1 MLKKLQHR
9 FVAIAMFALSIMFL
23 VQLVA
28 VNVINL
34 YQRDSETREILQ
46 VIADNN
52 GVLPGGRE
60 NGGNFAD
67 FLNPFG
73 KMEINIETPYSTRYF
88 VVELMDNVVTK
99 ISTEHIAAVTEKAA
113 YEYASEV
120 YRKGAG
126 FGVADSYRYYFKKG
140 SQKSIMVFIDVTRE
154 LKLSFALMSISSI
167 VTFITLCC
175 ILVPVWWL
183 SKKALKPVEEAMEK
197 QKQFIT
203 DAGHELK
210 TPIAIISADAE
221 VMELCQGENEWLTSI
236 KKQTVRMNTL
246 VKNLV
251 DLSKLGEE
259 SDKKKHTVFDIS
271 EAVLDTASNFETTA
285 KAMGKIFTYSAARD
299 LRYNGNEEEIR
310 QLISIL
316 CDNAM
321 KYTDENGT
329 IRLNMYKVGKNIQI
343 DVFNTC
349 DYVDPTKV
357 NKLFDRFYR
366 ADSSRSR
373 ETGGYG
379 IGLSV
384 AKAIVERHKGKI
396 RAVTEGTTAITF
408 KITL

>member
-9 FVAIAMFALSIMFL
+9 FVAIAMFALSVMFL

-28 VNVINL
+28 VNAINI
-34 YQRDSETREILQ
+34 YQRDLETRGILQ
-46 VIADNN
+46 IIADNN
-52 GVLPGGRE
+52 GVLPDGRE
-60 NGGNFAD
+60 NNGSFGN

-73 KMEINIETPYSTRYF
+73 SLEINIETPYSTRYF
-88 VVELMDNVVTK
+88 VVELRQNVVTK
-99 ISTEHIAAVTEKAA
+99 ISTDHIAAVTAEDA
-113 YEYASEV
+113 YEYATEV
-120 YRKGAG
+120 YRGGPG
-126 FGVADSYRYYFKKG
+126 FGTLESYRYYYKQG
-140 SQKSIMVFIDVTRE
+140 AEKSIMVFIDITRDMQ
-154 LKLSFALMSISSI
+154 LSFALMSISAT
-167 VTFITLCC
+167 VTLITFFA

-259 SDKKKHTVFDIS
+259 ADVKKHCIFDIS
-271 EAVLDTASNFETTA
+271 EAVLDTASSFETTA
-285 KAMGKIFTYSAARD
+285 KAIGKDFSFSAARD
-299 LRYNGNEEEIR
+299 IKYSGNEEEIR

-321 KYTDENGT
+321 KYTNENGI
-329 IRLNMYKVGKNIQI
+329 IRLNMYKVGKTVQI
-343 DVFNTC
+343 DVYNTC
-349 DYVDPTKV
+349 DYVDPSTV
-357 NKLFDRFYR
+357 TKLFDRFYR

-396 RAVTEGTTAITF
+396 RAVTDGTTAITF

>member
-9 FVAIAMFALSIMFL
+9 FVAIAMFALAITFL
-23 VQLVA
+23 VQLGA
-28 VNVINL
+28 VNIINL
-34 YQRDSETREILQ
+34 YQRDSETKAILKI
-46 VIADNN
+46 IADNN
-52 GVLPGGRE
+52 GVLPDGRE
-60 NGGNFAD
+60 NGSGLSD

-73 KMEINIETPYSTRYF
+73 KLEINIETPYSTRYF
-88 VVELMDNVVTK
+88 VVELSHNVATK
-99 ISTEHIAAVTEKAA
+99 ISTEHIAAVTDEAA

-120 YRKGAG
+120 YRRGPG
-126 FGVADSYRYYFKKG
+126 FGVVDSYRYYYKQG
-140 SQKSIMVFIDVTRE
+140 ERQSIMVFIDITRD

-167 VTFITLCC
+167 VTLLTLFL
-175 ILVPVWWL
+175 ILVPVYWL
-183 SKKALKPVEEAMEK
+183 CKKALKPVEEAMEK

-210 TPIAIISADAE
+210 TPIAIISANAE
-221 VMELCQGENEWLTSI
+221 VMELCQGENEWLTGI

-259 SDKKKHTVFDIS
+259 SDSRKHTLFDIS

-285 KAMGKIFTYSAARD
+285 KATGKKFTYSAARD
-299 LRYNGNEEEIR
+299 IKYNGNEEEIR

-321 KYTDENGT
+321 KYANENGT
-329 IRLNMYKVGKNIQI
+329 VKVNLYKVGKSIQI
-343 DVFNTC
+343 DVYNTC
-349 DYVDPTKV
+349 DYVDPATV
-357 NKLFDRFYR
+357 PRLFDRFYR
-366 ADSSRSR
+366 ADASRSR

-396 RAVTEGTTAITF
+396 RAVTDGTTAITF

>member
-1 MLKKLQHR
+1 MLKKLRRR
-9 FVAIAMFALSIMFL
+9 FVAIAMFALAIMFL
-23 VQLVA
+23 VQLTA

-34 YQRDSETREILQ
+34 YQRDSETKEILKI
-46 VIADNN
+46 IADNN
-52 GVLPGGRE
+52 GVLPGGHD
-60 NGGNFAD
+60 NANTLSD

-73 KMEINIETPYSTRYF
+73 KLEINIETPYSTRYF
-88 VVELMDNVVTK
+88 VVELRKNVATK
-99 ISTEHIAAVTEKAA
+99 ISTEHIAAVSDASA
-113 YEYASEV
+113 YEYASQV
-120 YRKGAG
+120 YRRGPG
-126 FGVADSYRYYFKKG
+126 FGIVGSYRYYYKQG
-140 SQKSIMVFIDVTRE
+140 PEQSIMVFIDISRD
-154 LKLSFALMSISSI
+154 LQLSFALMTISAT
-167 VTFITLCC
+167 VTLITLCL

-183 SKKALKPVEEAMEK
+183 CKQALKPVEEVMEK

-221 VMELCQGENEWLTSI
+221 VMELCQGENEWLSSI

-251 DLSKLGEE
+251 DLSKMGEE
-259 SDKKKHTVFDIS
+259 ADSKKHTLFNIS
-271 EAVLDTASNFETTA
+271 EAVLDTASNFDTTA
-285 KAMGKIFTYSAARD
+285 KALGKNFTFSAARD
-299 LRYNGNEEEIR
+299 IKYNGNEEEIR

-321 KYTDENGT
+321 KYTNENGI
-329 IRLNMYKVGKNIQI
+329 IRLNLYKVGKSIQI
-343 DVFNTC
+343 DVYNTC
-349 DYVDPTKV
+349 DYVDPSTV
-357 NKLFDRFYR
+357 TKLFDRFYR

-384 AKAIVERHKGKI
+384 AKAIVDRHKGKI
-396 RAVTEGTTAITF
+396 KAVTDGTTAITF

>member
-1 MLKKLQHR
+1 MLKKLRRR
-9 FVAIAMFALSIMFL
+9 FVAIAMCALSVMFF
-23 VQLVA
+23 VQFIA

-46 VIADNN
+46 IIADNN
-52 GVLPGGRE
+52 GVLPGGPE
-60 NGGNFAD
+60 LGNSLAD

-73 KMEINIETPYSTRYF
+73 KPEINIETPYATRYF
-88 VVELMDNVVTK
+88 VVELRKNVATR
-99 ISTEHIAAVTEKAA
+99 ISTEHIAAVSDEAA

-120 YRKGAG
+120 YRRGPG
-126 FGVADSYRYYFKKG
+126 FGVVGSYRYYYKVG
-140 SQKSIMVFIDVTRE
+140 AEKSIMVFIDITRD

-167 VTFITLCC
+167 VTLLTLLV
-175 ILVPVWWL
+175 ILIPVWIL
-183 SKKALKPVEEAMEK
+183 CKLALRPVEEAMEK

-259 SDKKKHTVFDIS
+259 ADVKKHAVFDIS

-285 KAMGKIFTYSAARD
+285 KAMGKTFTYSAARD
-299 LRYNGNEEEIR
+299 VKFNGNEEEIR

-321 KYTDENGT
+321 KYTNENG
-329 IRLNMYKVGKNIQI
+329 IIKLNLYKVGKNIQI
-343 DVFNTC
+343 DVYNTC
-349 DYVDPTKV
+349 DYVDPATV
-357 NKLFDRFYR
+357 PRLFDRFYR
-366 ADSSRSR
+366 ADASRSR

-384 AKAIVERHKGKI
+384 ARAIVERNKGKI
-396 RAVTEGTTAITF
+396 RAVTDGTTAITF
-408 KITL
+408 KIIF

>member
-9 FVAIAMFALSIMFL
+9 FVAIAMFALSIMFM

-46 VIADNN
+46 IIADNN
-52 GVLPGGRE
+52 GVLPGGNDTE
-60 NGGNFAD
+60 NALTS

-73 KMEINIETPYSTRYF
+73 KLEINVETPYSTRYF
-88 VVELMDNVVTK
+88 VVELRKNVATR
-99 ISTEHIAAVTEKAA
+99 ISTEHIAAVSDEAA

-120 YRKGAG
+120 YRRGPG
-126 FGVADSYRYYFKKG
+126 FGVVGPYRYFYKQG
-140 SQKSIMVFIDVTRE
+140 AEKSIMVFIDVTRD
-154 LKLSFALMSISSI
+154 LQLSFALMSISSI
-167 VTFITLCC
+167 VTFITLCV

-221 VMELCQGENEWLTSI
+221 VMELCQGENEWLTNI

-259 SDKKKHTVFDIS
+259 ADSKKHTVFDIS
-271 EAVLDTASNFETTA
+271 EAVIDTASNFEATA
-285 KAMGKIFTYSAARD
+285 RATGKNFTYSAARD

-321 KYTDENGT
+321 KYTNENGT
-329 IRLNMYKVGKNIQI
+329 VKLNMYKVGKTVQI
-343 DVFNTC
+343 DVYNTC
-349 DYVDPTKV
+349 DYVDPATV
-357 NKLFDRFYR
+357 TRLFDRFYR

-396 RAVTEGTTAITF
+396 RAVTDGTTAITF
-408 KITL
+408 RISL

>member
-1 MLKKLQHR
+1 MLKKLQRR

-34 YQRDSETREILQ
+34 YQRDSETRAILQ
-46 VIADNN
+46 IIADNN
-52 GVLPGGRE
+52 GVLPDGRE
-60 NGGNFAD
+60 NNSNLTD

-73 KMEINIETPYSTRYF
+73 KLQINIETPYSTRYF
-88 VVELMDNVVTK
+88 VVELRKNIVTN
-99 ISTEHIAAVTEKAA
+99 ISTEHIAAVTDEAA

-120 YRKGAG
+120 YRNGPG
-126 FGVADSYRYYFKKG
+126 YGVLGSYRYYFKES
-140 SQKSIMVFIDVTRE
+140 SQKSIMVFIDVTRD

-167 VTFITLCC
+167 VTFITLCL

-259 SDKKKHTVFDIS
+259 ADNKKHTLFDIS

-285 KAMGKIFTYSAARD
+285 KASGKTFTYSAARD

-321 KYTDENGT
+321 KYADENGT
-329 IRLNMYKVGKNIQI
+329 VKLNMYKVGKSIQI
-343 DVFNTC
+343 DVYNTC
-349 DYVDPTKV
+349 EFVDPTSV
-357 NKLFDRFYR
+357 SKLFDRFYR

-396 RAVTEGTTAITF
+396 RAVTDGTTAITF

>member
-1 MLKKLQHR
+1 MLKKLRRR

-23 VQLVA
+23 VQLTA

-34 YQRDSETREILQ
+34 YQRDSETKNILR

-52 GVLPGGRE
+52 GVLPGGHDKE
-60 NGGNFAD
+60 NTISD

-73 KMEINIETPYSTRYF
+73 KLEINVETPYSTRYF
-88 VVELMDNVVTK
+88 VVELRKNVATK
-99 ISTEHIAAVTEKAA
+99 ISTDHIAAVSDQTA
-113 YEYASEV
+113 YEYAARA
-120 YRKGAG
+120 YRKGPG
-126 FGVADSYRYYFKKG
+126 FGIEGPYRYYFKEG
-140 SQKSIMVFIDVTRE
+140 EEKSIMVFIDITRD
-154 LKLSFALMSISSI
+154 LQLSFALMTISSV
-167 VTFITLCC
+167 VTFITLLL

-183 SKKALKPVEEAMEK
+183 CKQALKPVEEAMEK

-210 TPIAIISADAE
+210 TPIAIINADAE

-259 SDKKKHTVFDIS
+259 ADSKKHTVFDIS

-285 KAMGKIFTYSAARD
+285 KASGKTFTYSAARD
-299 LRYNGNEEEIR
+299 IKYNGNEEEIR

-321 KYTDENGT
+321 KYTNENG
-329 IRLNMYKVGKNIQI
+329 IIKLNLYKVGKSIQI

-349 DYVDPTKV
+349 DYVDPTTV
-357 NKLFDRFYR
+357 PKLFDRFYR
-366 ADSSRSR
+366 ADESRSR

-384 AKAIVERHKGKI
+384 AKAIVERHKGRIK
-396 RAVTEGTTAITF
+396 AVTDGTTAITF

>member
-1 MLKKLQHR
+1 MLKKLRRR
-9 FVAIAMFALSIMFL
+9 FVAIAMFALSIMFF
-23 VQLVA
+23 VQLTA

-34 YQRDSETREILQ
+34 YQRDSETKSILK

-52 GVLPGGRE
+52 GVLPGGHE
-60 NGGNFAD
+60 NSNTLSD

-73 KMEINIETPYSTRYF
+73 KLEINVETPYSTRYF
-88 VVELMDNVVTK
+88 VVELRKNVATK
-99 ISTEHIAAVTEKAA
+99 ISTEHIAAVSEQTA
-113 YEYASEV
+113 YEYASEA
-120 YRKGAG
+120 YRKGPG
-126 FGVADSYRYYFKKG
+126 FGTAGPYRYYYKAG
-140 SQKSIMVFIDVTRE
+140 AEKSIMVFIDITRD
-154 LKLSFALMSISSI
+154 LKLSFALMTISAT
-167 VTFITLCC
+167 VTLITLLL

-183 SKKALKPVEEAMEK
+183 CKQALKPVEEAMEK

-210 TPIAIISADAE
+210 TPIAIINADAE

-236 KKQTVRMNTL
+236 KKQTARMNTL

-251 DLSKLGEE
+251 ELSKLGEE
-259 SDKKKHTVFDIS
+259 ADKKKHTIFDIS

-285 KAMGKIFTYSAARD
+285 KALGKSFTYSAARD
-299 LRYNGNEEEIR
+299 IKYNGNEEEIR

-321 KYTDENGT
+321 KYTNENGT
-329 IRLNMYKVGKNIQI
+329 IKLNLYKVGKSIQI

-349 DYVDPTKV
+349 DYVDPAAV
-357 NKLFDRFYR
+357 PRLFDRFYR
-366 ADSSRSR
+366 ADESRSR

-384 AKAIVERHKGKI
+384 AKEIVLRHKGRIKV
-396 RAVTEGTTAITF
+396 VTDGTTAITF